1 MLEQILNDIGK
12 ELVVLVKEEIL
23 TPRPRFTK
31 VGDMVKRGSPY
42 NFSSN
47 QKYGNLYNSVEYEV
61 VDEEIYILMADYGAD
76 YVFGEGSKP
85 SKKFISKYIVE
96 TKLEPWVR
104 TKLRKSSPESKS
116 IAYAIATNL
125 TKVGY
130 AGYKIFQEEF
140 QEKVYR
146 YVDTLLEKPEYQD
159 QILREKLGDIFDKIN
174 LLGQETFNI
183 AIKI

>member
-1 MLEQILNDIGK
+1 MLEQILNDIGAEMVK
-12 ELVVLVKEEIL
+12 LVKEEIL

-31 VGDMVKRGSPY
+31 KGNMVKRGSPY

-47 QKYGNLYNSVEYEV
+47 QRYGNLYNSVSYEV
-61 VDEEIYILMADYGAD
+61 KDDEIYLLMADYGAD
-76 YVFGEGSKP
+76 YVFGDGSKP
-85 SKKFISKYIVE
+85 GKKFISKYIVE

>member
-1 MLEQILNDIGK
+1 MLEKILNDIGK
-12 ELVVLVKEEIL
+12 EMVVLVKEEIL

-31 VGDMVKRGSPY
+31 IGEMPKKGSPY

-47 QKYGNLYNSVEYEV
+47 QKSGNLYNSVDYEV
-61 VDEEIYILMADYGAD
+61 VDDEIYLLMADYGVD
-76 YVFGEGSKP
+76 YVFGDGSKP
-85 SKKFISKYIVE
+85 GKKFISKFIIE

-104 TKLRKSSPESKS
+104 TKLKKVPPESKS
-116 IAYAIATNL
+116 IAYAIATKL

-130 AGYKIFQEEF
+130 AGYKIFQDEF
-140 QEKVYR
+140 QKKVSD
-146 YVDTLLEKPEYQD
+146 YVEVLLERPEYQD
-159 QILREKLGDIFDKIN
+159 EALRAELGDVFNRIN